1 MFRFAPG
8 RLVPAAFAEWRGF
21 NWAGRQAGE
30 EWGNPDPGQNRRKAE
45 EGLGGGWGAP
55 FLAWVSPNTGGGE
68 TFVLLVPHRGGRA
81 GRKQDR
87 APLSVRIHHYL
98 FWLEID
104 GGKWLGEVRFS
115 LPNRRRGRKGPEAL
129 PPAHLH
135 FKQPVCF
142 IC

>member
-1 MFRFAPG
+1 M
-8 RLVPAAFAEWRGF
+8 PAAFAELREF

-30 EWGNPDPGQNRRKAE
+30 ELGSPGPGPDRGKAE
-45 EGLGGGWGAP
+45 GDPGGGWGAP
-55 FLAWVSPNTGGGE
+55 FLAWVSADTGRWE

-81 GRKQDR
+81 GRTQAQ
-87 APLSVRIHHYL
+87 APLSVRIHHDL

-115 LPNRRRGRKGPEAL
+115 LPHGQQGRKGPEAL
-129 PPAHLH
+129 PTAHLH